1 MRKACSFFLSTF
13 QHFHFQK
20 ILLWIQILLF
30 EKGNF
35 LGSVATEDCSS
46 RGKRWLN
53 IIWMWKSCRIK
64 MSWKIWRRLIL
75 LLPGSAARWLRLY
88 AWGTHCSRATWRGEE
103 EILRAKCMISL
114 LSNFR
119 LRRWYSTLM
128 QFHCQILC
136 KTWLSTVFCFLN
148 FRDCQIFTG
157 P

>member
-1 MRKACSFFLSTF
+1 MVYFELSLNPITKKSGSDLKKIPLSFTMRKACSFFLSTF

-46 RGKRWLN
+46 RGKRSLN

-75 LLPGSAARWLRLY
+75 LYYCLVRPLDGSGYMPEERTAAEPPGEGRRKY
-88 AWGTHCSRATWRGEE
+88 CVQNAWYLSCP
-103 EILRAKCMISL
+103 ILGYEDDIQL
-114 LSNFR
+114 
-119 LRRWYSTLM
+119 
-128 QFHCQILC
+128 
-136 KTWLSTVFCFLN
+136 
-148 FRDCQIFTG
+148 
-157 P
+157 